1 MTLDGDA
8 LWEAL
13 YPAAWKLARSA
24 DSIHERIG
32 AAFAAIHSLSGED
45 FPPEQ
50 RLRFN
55 DIVTRMTVAGAVRG
69 TDGGLA
75 KGAVDNTLASMP
87 DDEATEIAEEI
98 FELFVAVAEIHF
110 RD

>member
-1 MTLDGDA
+1 MAIDA
-8 LWEAL
+8 DYLWENL

-24 DSIHERIG
+24 DSIHERIDS
-32 AAFAAIHSLSGED
+32 AFAAIQGMSGED

-55 DIVTRMTVAGAVRG
+55 DIVTRMTAAGAVRAA
-69 TDGGLA
+69 DGGVA
-75 KGAVDNTLASMP
+75 TGAVDNTLAGMP
-87 DDEATEIAEEI
+87 EDEATEIAEEI
-98 FELFVAVAEIHF
+98 FELLVAVAEIHF

>member
-1 MTLDGDA
+1 MAIDA
-8 LWEAL
+8 DYLWEKL

-24 DSIHERIG
+24 DTIHQRID
-32 AAFAAIHSLSGED
+32 AAFEAIQGMAGED

-50 RLRFN
+50 RLRYN
-55 DIVTRMTVAGAVRG
+55 DIVTRMTVRGAVRG
-69 TDGGLA
+69 ADGGVA
-75 KGAVDNTLASMP
+75 TGAVDNTLATMP

-110 RD
+110 KS